1 MNETHLEHPPEVQA
15 AIAELTSAVGDLTV
29 EQELRQFALKMAI
42 RVYVCPRNDRYLDV
56 IELSETFLRFLS
68 EAGSDD

>member
-15 AIAELTSAVGDLTV
+15 AIAELAVGDLTV
-29 EQELRQFALKMAI
+29 EQELRTFALKMAI

-56 IELSETFLRFLS
+56 IELAEIFLKFLS
-68 EAGSDD
+68 DVASDD